1 MAINKI
7 ENPEATACLRWV
19 SPEQGGR
26 QTGPPT
32 APVYTTTAVFRLGGE
47 EETQPGWPAQSNQAI
62 SILIERTGEDCDDG
76 ELVTIGFLAPDLAR
90 PYLHSGAE
98 ILVLEGPKVV
108 AVMLVR
114 EVADSASE
122 AK

>member
-7 ENPEATACLRWV
+7 ENPEAIACLQWIP
-19 SPEQGGR
+19 PEQGGR

-62 SILIERTGEDCDDG
+62 SILIERTGEDCDGG
-76 ELVTIGFLAPDLAR
+76 ELVNIGFLAPDLAL
-90 PYLHSGAE
+90 PYLHEGAE

-108 AVMLVR
+108 ASMVVR
-114 EVADSASE
+114 DVAHHTPE